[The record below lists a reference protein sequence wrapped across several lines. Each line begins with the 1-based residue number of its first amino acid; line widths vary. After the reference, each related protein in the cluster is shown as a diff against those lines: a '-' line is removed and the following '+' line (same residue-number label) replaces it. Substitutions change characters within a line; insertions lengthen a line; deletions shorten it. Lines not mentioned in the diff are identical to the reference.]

1 MSFRYRQ
8 IWISLMLILL
18 FCSKSGIAQFEE
30 HIFSSADETMP
41 YQLMKPLNF
50 DSSKSYPLILFLHGS
65 GERGHDNKRTLTHI
79 ESLLTADSNR
89 INFPAFVLVP
99 QCDTG
104 HRWVEVDW
112 KALSHTQP
120 TEPSKYMRLSIELLH
135 EIESRFPIDPKR
147 IYVTG
152 LSMGGFGTWDIIA
165 RLPNKF
171 AAAAPVCG
179 GGDIETAAVIK
190 NIPIWIFHG
199 STDKVVKASRSNH
212 MYEALL
218 KVGGNVK
225 YSEYPEVGH
234 DSWKPAYRE
243 PDFLKWMFGQ
253 RKG

>member
-1 MSFRYRQ
+1 VTIRKKLFFFC
-8 IWISLMLILL
+8 ILFSLYIT
-18 FCSKSGIAQFEE
+18 SSSVNAQFDVQT
-30 HIFSSADETMP
+30 FNFETDSMP
-41 YQLMKPLNF
+41 YLLLKPLNF

-65 GERGHDNKRTLTHI
+65 GERGHDNKRTVTHI

-89 INFPAFVLVP
+89 IVFPAFVLVP

-199 STDKVVKASRSNH
+199 STDKVVKASRSND
-212 MYEALL
+212 MYEALK
-218 KVGGNVK
+218 KVDGDVK
-225 YSEYPEVGH
+225 YSEYQEVGH